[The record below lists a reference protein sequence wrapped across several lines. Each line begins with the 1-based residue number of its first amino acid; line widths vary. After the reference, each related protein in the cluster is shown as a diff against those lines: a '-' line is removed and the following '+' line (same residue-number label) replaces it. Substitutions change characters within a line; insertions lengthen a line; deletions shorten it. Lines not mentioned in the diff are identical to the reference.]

1 MKPHKE
7 LHIIKVIPR
16 SGDIP
21 ACDGRDATNLFSP
34 REDIVPG
41 IQHSFTEIIE
51 VG

>member
-1 MKPHKE
+1 MKPRKE

-21 ACDGRDATNLFSP
+21 ACGGQDATNHFTP

>member
-1 MKPHKE
+1 MKLRNE

-16 SGDIP
+16 SGGIP
-21 ACDGRDATNLFSP
+21 ACDGRDATNLFRP

-41 IQHSFTEIIE
+41 IQHSVTEIIE